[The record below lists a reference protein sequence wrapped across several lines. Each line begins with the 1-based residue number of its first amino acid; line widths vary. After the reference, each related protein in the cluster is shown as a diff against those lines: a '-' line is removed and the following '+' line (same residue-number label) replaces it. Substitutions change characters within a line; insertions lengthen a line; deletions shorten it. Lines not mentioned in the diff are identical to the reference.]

1 MANNTIQLKRSS
13 VAGKQ
18 PNTSTL
24 AVGELALNLT
34 DQKIY
39 SSNGTGIFE
48 PAANV
53 STLYVGNSS
62 VALTANNTKI
72 TIPTV
77 TTIVAN
83 GTVGTS
89 GQVLTT
95 NGTGVYWSTASGGSG
110 GGIVSQQQYTGDG
123 STTSFTFTGGYT
135 SNTLAVYLNGVLL
148 RNGTEANVQSGSTF
162 TISPAPANGA
172 LIDAIG
178 FSGIYANGVS
188 TVVSQ
193 QFTANGTANSFTVTG
208 GYVPN
213 QVLVF
218 VNGVK
223 QIPGTD
229 VAITSGNT
237 VNLAV
242 TPANGFI
249 IDVYGAQ
256 SVVGLSANT
265 LTVGN
270 TVIGVNQISVGNST
284 VNTQIVAGNVFLN
297 GSTLIVGNT
306 STNTTI
312 TGTNATFGS
321 NTLTIGTAAYH
332 VANGNLGI
340 GTSTPAG
347 LLDVNGTIYTSN
359 TIAIRK
365 TTFGYSSAYV
375 AIQVGGNNAVTS
387 LGVDINGITGGGFAG
402 AGQVV
407 IPANGILFPNAANT
421 DFVGAIARDSSNRI
435 LIGPSTSGGITS
447 GNMVITSAGNVGIGT
462 TSPAG
467 LLDVANRGITKGSMP
482 VGSVVQFAQ
491 GTKSTQV
498 IYTSVTSGT
507 EYDPQMSVSITP
519 SSTTSKI
526 LILVNMQVWF
536 QGGSGTWYGHFRIYK
551 GATLIYDGGNAE
563 LVNGAS
569 VTEYG
574 GVWTQIWVD
583 TPGVTTSTTYSVKWV
598 HDGGGTMSNLYFH
611 RNNNPD
617 SITVMEIA
625 Q

>member
-48 PAANV
+48 PGANT

-123 STTSFTFTGGYT
+123 TTTSFTFSGGYT

-208 GYVPN
+208 GYVAN

-265 LTVGN
+265 LTVSG
-270 TVIGVNQISVGNST
+270 
-284 VNTQIVAGNVFLN
+284 AL
-297 GSTLIVGNT
+297 T
-306 STNTTI
+306 STNLTT
-312 TGTNATFGS
+312 TS

-365 TTFGYSSAYV
+365 TTFGYSSAYA
-375 AIQVGGNNAVTS
+375 AIQVGGNNTVTS